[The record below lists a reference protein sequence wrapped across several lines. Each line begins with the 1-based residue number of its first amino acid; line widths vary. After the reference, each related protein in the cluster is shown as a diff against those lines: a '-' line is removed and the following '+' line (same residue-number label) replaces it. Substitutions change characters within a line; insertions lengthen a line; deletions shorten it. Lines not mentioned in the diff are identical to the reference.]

1 MSGTLSSSVES
12 STSASSTS
20 SSPTHSSSTHHTA
33 KPSNTPSGGSSND
46 TTTPLVNIT
55 LTVADSSAVAGNAS
69 QQTNSDATAPNTSP
83 IDPKTYTPP
92 PINPAADPIQPS
104 KGALVLQTYGD
115 VQLSNTN
122 SALFGALTAM
132 GLVVLFTAWKAYRRR
147 RKPIYLLN
155 GLQATLLFIK
165 TLSATFYAVMVSGSL
180 NCAARSPLMNIPM
193 VIAWDLIY
201 GIMLI
206 KLLLFTEWKRTVMV
220 VVPLGAMAHFSIVV
234 AGIVMR
240 RSGVSSLGLCTDT
253 YPTLFKHQYAIELF
267 LEVFLTG
274 ILLHGLASKRSG
286 VFAGTKEVFR
296 QLQFNEHTRVFLV
309 VIFVT
314 LKIIF
319 SYGRYNVP
327 TALTH
332 GFDSARSAVV
342 SWALTRGVHSTKSEA
357 SPGANITGLPSPQRR
372 GQSFKVPT
380 SDAPRKQSLMAK
392 IKRSTRLEDDEDNGG
407 LSPDDSGEDFDDI
420 PGFNFSGDVKHRVP
434 TADDSKDTVA
444 AKSILRKEVEC
455 QLIGIQNKN
464 VVASCTW
471 RGQPFYPPMQVR
483 LKVQVGDSPDP
494 QTLLDRYCLELPN
507 GDVPMGV
514 ETRSSL

>member
-1 MSGTLSSSVES
+1 MSSSGSQTTAGPS
-12 STSASSTS
+12 SSSSLAAMPSPRSSPTNTTNSTS
-20 SSPTHSSSTHHTA
+20 SDSV
-33 KPSNTPSGGSSND
+33 SGSGSGND
-46 TTTPLVNIT
+46 TSVPLVNIT
-55 LTVADSSAVAGNAS
+55 ITVPDSSAIANAS
-69 QQTNSDATAPNTSP
+69 QQTSGGDATAPNTSP

-92 PINPAADPIQPS
+92 PINPSADPIQPN

-122 SALFGALTAM
+122 SALFGALTVI
-132 GLVVLFTAWKAYRRR
+132 GIVVLFSAWKAYLRR

-155 GLQATLLFIK
+155 GLQATFLFIK

-180 NCAARSPLMNIPM
+180 NCKARSPMMNIPM
-193 VIAWDLIY
+193 VLAWDLIY

-220 VVPLGAMAHFSIVV
+220 VVPLGAIAHFAIVT

-240 RSGVSSLGLCTDT
+240 TSGVSSLGLCTDT
-253 YPTLFKHQYAIELF
+253 YPLLFKHQYDVELI

-274 ILLHGLASKRSG
+274 ILLHGLASKKSG

-319 SYGRYNVP
+319 SYGHYDVP

-342 SWALTRGVHSTKSEA
+342 SWAITRGVRSSKSE
-357 SPGANITGLPSPQRR
+357 SPAALTTGLPSPHRR

-392 IKRSTRLEDDEDNGG
+392 IKRSTRSEDDDDDGG

-420 PGFNFSGDVKHRVP
+420 PGFNFSGDVKHRVAS
-434 TADDSKDTVA
+434 ADDSKDTVA
-444 AKSILRKEVEC
+444 GRSA
-455 QLIGIQNKN
+455 
-464 VVASCTW
+464 
-471 RGQPFYPPMQVR
+471 
-483 LKVQVGDSPDP
+483 GD
-494 QTLLDRYCLELPN
+494 L
-507 GDVPMGV
+507 V
-514 ETRSSL
+514 

>member
-1 MSGTLSSSVES
+1 M
-12 STSASSTS
+12 ASSYVNQTTAGPSSS
-20 SSPTHSSSTHHTA
+20 SSPTGGPSSRSSATNHPAGATNTTTASSS
-33 KPSNTPSGGSSND
+33 SSDSVSSSANSTD
-46 TTTPLVNIT
+46 TSIPVVNIT
-55 LTVADSSAVAGNAS
+55 ITVADSSAVANAS
-69 QQTNSDATAPNTSP
+69 QQTSGGDATAPNTSP

-92 PINPAADPIQPS
+92 QINPSAGPIQPN

-122 SALFGALTAM
+122 SALFGALTVI
-132 GLVVLFTAWKAYRRR
+132 GIVVLFSAWKAYFRR

-155 GLQATLLFIK
+155 GLQATFLFIK

-180 NCAARSPLMNIPM
+180 NCKARSPMMNIPM
-193 VIAWDLIY
+193 VLAWDLIY

-220 VVPLGAMAHFSIVV
+220 VVPLGAMAHFAIVIS
-234 AGIVMR
+234 GIVMR
-240 RSGVSSLGLCTDT
+240 TSGVSSLGLCTDT
-253 YPTLFKHQYAIELF
+253 YPTLFKHQYDVELI

-274 ILLHGLASKRSG
+274 ILLHGLASKKSG

-319 SYGRYNVP
+319 SYGHYNVP

-332 GFDSARSAVV
+332 GFDSARSAIV
-342 SWALTRGVHSTKSEA
+342 SWALTRGVRSSKSE
-357 SPGANITGLPSPQRR
+357 SPAAAVTGLPSPQRR

-380 SDAPRKQSLMAK
+380 SDQPRKQSLMAK
-392 IKRSTRLEDDEDNGG
+392 IKRSTRAEDDEDDGG

-434 TADDSKDTVA
+434 SADDSKDTVA
-444 AKSILRKEVEC
+444 GRSA
-455 QLIGIQNKN
+455 
-464 VVASCTW
+464 
-471 RGQPFYPPMQVR
+471 
-483 LKVQVGDSPDP
+483 GD
-494 QTLLDRYCLELPN
+494 L
-507 GDVPMGV
+507 V
-514 ETRSSL
+514 